1 MPHLRPKLCVRFAHV
16 ARCRFTCITRPACAC
31 APLGRRVADPDFRGL
46 QDELVDE
53 LYFFPAMTIAGKVG
67 IVTPLGQMIMWDT
80 MIQHGAGGD
89 NGTRAIIKET
99 QRNKGTIGQDESAW
113 LDAFLDVRLRHLV
126 DMYRGTTENADVSS
140 ESRVEALRS
149 LLQEPNLALEL
160 PLNWEVYGDRFE
172 LPASDD

>member
-1 MPHLRPKLCVRFAHV
+1 VCDLRHV
-16 ARCRFTCITRPACAC
+16 AQCRFTCITRPACAC

-53 LYFFPAMTIAGKVG
+53 LYFFPAMTMAGKVG

-99 QRNKGTIGQDESAW
+99 QRNKGTIGQD
-113 LDAFLDVRLRHLV
+113 
-126 DMYRGTTENADVSS
+126 
-140 ESRVEALRS
+140 
-149 LLQEPNLALEL
+149 
-160 PLNWEVYGDRFE
+160 
-172 LPASDD
+172 

>member
-1 MPHLRPKLCVRFAHV
+1 M
-16 ARCRFTCITRPACAC
+16 
-31 APLGRRVADPDFRGL
+31 
-46 QDELVDE
+46 
-53 LYFFPAMTIAGKVG
+53 
-67 IVTPLGQMIMWDT
+67 
-80 MIQHGAGGD
+80 
-89 NGTRAIIKET
+89 
-99 QRNKGTIGQDESAW
+99 

>member
-53 LYFFPAMTIAGKVG
+53 LYFFPAMTMAGKVG

-80 MIQHGAGGD
+80 MIEVFSPRVHTPLKAAIDAAGQAGRESSGTSSAAPRNRLPPRAFGARPTHGAD
-89 NGTRAIIKET
+89 L
-99 QRNKGTIGQDESAW
+99 QRCLSCPSVAGESW
-113 LDAFLDVRLRHLV
+113 
-126 DMYRGTTENADVSS
+126 
-140 ESRVEALRS
+140 
-149 LLQEPNLALEL
+149 
-160 PLNWEVYGDRFE
+160 
-172 LPASDD
+172 